1 MSKSG
6 GKPTRAEPLMKN
18 KQHSRA
24 NRLSIRNWR
33 KEKWTTFVCVKL
45 YVGMFTETCYIASL
59 LGLNNPTLL
68 LTGISHAIL
77 REKRSNYGKFQ
88 INILKNWILNTKTVN
103 FLHHTCVCVF
113 VSQRELRKTV
123 SNSKSIF
130 HFMFPL
136 SSINHQQSPLLV
148 RPPQCLD
155 LTWVNQPQSAVCEGG
170 GVCVSLWLIIT
181 EKNWFAI
188 FFYFIKWV
196 IFKTIQNPLKRNSF

>member
-6 GKPTRAEPLMKN
+6 GKPTRAEPLKKN

-88 INILKNWILNTKTVN
+88 INILKNLILNTKTVN
-103 FLHHTCVCVF
+103 FLNHTCVCVF
-113 VSQRELRKTV
+113 VSQRELGKTV

-136 SSINHQQSPLLV
+136 PSISHQQSPLLV
-148 RPPQCLD
+148 RPPSVFRPD
-155 LTWVNQPQSAVCEGG
+155 VSQSATIS
-170 GVCVSLWLIIT
+170 CVWRGRCMCVFVVDNHREKLICD
-181 EKNWFAI
+181 
-188 FFYFIKWV
+188 FFLFY
-196 IFKTIQNPLKRNSF
+196 